1 MSQLSAS
8 LLLLLT
14 AFIWGTAFVAQD
26 VSTELVGTFTFNGI
40 RFLIGALVLM
50 PFIIQGR
57 KKRTVSPKEN
67 RNLLKGGFLCG
78 LALFSASSF
87 QQYAMIG
94 AGAGKAGFITSL
106 YNIFTPLMMI
116 AIGKKVSKKIF
127 FYALLSCI
135 GMYFLSITSSFT
147 MDSWDIY
154 LVVCAFMFALQV
166 MLIDYFI
173 KDLDGLELSQMQFF
187 TVAILSLAIAFLSED
202 INLDNLKACAFP
214 LLYTGIF
221 SCGIAYTLQVVAQK
235 YVKPNIATLI
245 MSLESVFAALAG
257 FIILSDALTPR
268 EIFGCVIVF
277 ASVLLSQLT

>member
-57 KKRTVSPKEN
+57 KKRTVSQKEN

-78 LALFSASSF
+78 LALFSASAF

-187 TVAILSLAIAFLSED
+187 TVAILSLTIAFLSED